1 MSVSIGGGL
10 LIYISR
16 RVIDLGIE
24 AMLTIEH
31 FLLSLLAGLG
41 VGLHFQNK
49 TRKFLMIFLMALAT
63 ACIDLDHLLPIY
75 QDTGIKIFH
84 NFFVFILIPFVL
96 FLAFYAYEGRKN
108 SSVGQRAC
116 LSLSVMFLGHML
128 LDGVFGTLPL
138 FYPFRSEMFTISNI
152 GITIDPT
159 FFTLSSMHGIM
170 IIWGAVIIGANMV
183 ETLIYN
189 DVEGHEP
196 SGLNLRRG
204 RMPNKSRKS
213 PLQAF
218 INALPFVKM

>member
-1 MSVSIGGGL
+1 MQ
-10 LIYISR
+10 
-16 RVIDLGIE
+16 
-24 AMLTIEH
+24 TIEH
-31 FLLSLLAGLG
+31 FLLALLAGLG

-49 TRKFLMIFLMALAT
+49 TRKYLMIFLMALAT

-159 FFTLSSMHGIM
+159 FFTLSPMHVIL
-170 IIWGAVIIGANMV
+170 IIWGAVIMGANMV

-196 SGLNLRRG
+196 SGLNSRRG
-204 RMPNKSRKS
+204 RMPDKSRKS